1 MSAKALI
8 VAALAA
14 SLLGAGFATP
24 EEWSPKSFPVSFWC
38 GPPEPYITAE
48 RYREVAAAGFNLLM
62 PPCEGASTPERNRKI
77 LDTAKATGLKAF
89 LQDQRMPLAITGQP
103 DAKKRLDSVVAD
115 YAKHPAFAGYFLT
128 DEPGSSAFKGLGEVV
143 AYLREKDPRHP
154 AYINLFPNYATP
166 DQLGEPTYDLY
177 VSHFL
182 RDVKP
187 FAVSYDHYN
196 FLKTGDRPEF
206 FSNLDSVRSLALE
219 AHTPFWQIVLAVP
232 HGGYRPLTEAEKRWE
247 AMQTLAYG
255 AKGLMYFTY
264 WTPSDNSF
272 DWGPALIGRDGK
284 PTPQYEEV
292 SRINADLHALGKYLI
307 DAIPSGVF
315 QTGTIAPGGKPRE
328 QGTPVRFAGP
338 GDITV
343 GLFMR
348 DTHLYVLFANRDYK
362 KATTAEA
369 LLSNGEHEVEKLDK
383 RSGKWSGVKGKKD
396 DDGDFH
402 AKIDLAPGDAELYRW

>member
-1 MSAKALI
+1 MVRLIILSAM
-8 VAALAA
+8 LAT
-14 SLLGAGFATP
+14 LMGAGFALP
-24 EEWSPKSFPVSFWC
+24 EEWSPKAFPISFWC
-38 GPPEPYITAE
+38 GPPDQNITVE
-48 RYREVAAAGFNLLM
+48 RYKQVAAAGFNYLM
-62 PPCEGASTPERNRKI
+62 PPCEGASTVERNRRI
-77 LDTAKATGLKAF
+77 LDTAKSAGLRVF
-89 LQDQRMPLAITGQP
+89 LLDSRMPMAITGVA
-103 DAKKRLDSVVAD
+103 DAKTKLDSIVAD
-115 YAKHPAFAGYFLT
+115 YAKRPAFAGYFLT

-143 AYLREKDPRHP
+143 SYLREKDPKHP
-154 AYINLFPNYATP
+154 AYINLFPSYASA

-177 VSHFL
+177 VSHYI

-206 FSNLDSVRSLALE
+206 FSNLDSVRSLSLANQL
-219 AHTPFWQIVLAVP
+219 PFWQIVLSIP

-264 WTPSDNSF
+264 WTPSDSSF
-272 DWGPALIGRDGK
+272 DWGPAIIGRDGN

-292 SRINADLHALGKYLI
+292 KRINADVEALGKYLI
-307 DAIPSGVF
+307 TAVPSGVF
-315 QTGTIAPGGKPRE
+315 QTGSITPGGKARE
-328 QGTPVRFAGP
+328 QGTPVRFPGA

-362 KATTAEA
+362 KATTSEV
-369 LLSNGEHEVEKLDK
+369 LLSNSENVVEKLDK
-383 RSGKWSGVKGKKD
+383 GSGKWSVVKGKKND
-396 DDGDFH
+396 EGEFQ
-402 AKIDLAPGDAELYRW
+402 AKLDLAPGDAELYRW